1 MKSFL
6 IIDALQELTDAGA
19 GVVEVAVFVAIDLF
33 VLERFHEGFASGVG
47 LGSQLQL
54 MATLPT
60 VVLKS
65 SIHIIR

>member
-6 IIDALQELTDAGA
+6 IIDALQELADTGA
-19 GVVEVAVFVAIDLF
+19 GFVEVAVFVAIHLF
-33 VLERFHEGFASGVG
+33 IFQCFHGGFTGRVG
-47 LGSQLQL
+47 QGSQLQL